1 MTRVNMRCVTNTT
14 NVSRM
19 MFYVLASLV
28 WTQGTLFVYFK
39 SVMRRLP
46 LFGSISDDIII
57 PFIIVLLIAI
67 SIPYMLK
74 KLRIT
79 DVGLYVGILL
89 IYCFSYLLN
98 TDNADFLSENAGLI
112 LLNTVPVY
120 FIGSSIQEEKMIDLF
135 YKLSLCSIVCMFIY
149 NNVIG
154 LLEQNEYMS
163 EAYRLLPHICL
174 VIYYAIK
181 KPRVLNIALSL
192 IGLIML
198 ISYGNRG
205 TVLLVVLFIVACLFF
220 FRTYKHKGIIRFI
233 LITTIAL
240 LVVFSDHILLW
251 LVEIVGNMGM
261 STRAIDLFLEGEFF
275 LSESR
280 NNLKDIMWVGIMEKP
295 IFGYGIAGDRC
306 LVPLYAHDIVYE
318 MWASFGLLFGTIFIV
333 GIVVLICRAI
343 KRTNSE
349 KSKVFIWLLVC
360 CSFIKLFISSTYL
373 NEPLFFLMLGMC
385 LSVIRQNAYNR
396 GDQKE

>member
-1 MTRVNMRCVTNTT
+1 MTRVNMRGVINTT
-14 NVSRM
+14 DVSRM

-163 EAYRLLPHICL
+163 EAYKLLPHICL
-174 VIYYAIK
+174 VIYYTIK
-181 KPRVLNIALSL
+181 KPRALNIALLL
-192 IGLIML
+192 IGLITL

-205 TVLLVVLFIVACLFF
+205 TVLLVTLFIVACSFF
-220 FRTYKHKGIIRFI
+220 FRTYKHKGIIRFL
-233 LITTIAL
+233 LIITMAL
-240 LVVFSDHILLW
+240 LVVYSNQILLW
-251 LVEIVGNMGM
+251 LAKIVGNMGM
-261 STRAIDLFLEGEFF
+261 STRAIDLLLEGEFF

-295 IFGYGIAGDRC
+295 IFGYGIGGDRC
-306 LVPLYAHDIVYE
+306 LIPLYAHDIVYE
-318 MWASFGLLFGTIFIV
+318 MWASFGLLFGTIFII

-343 KRTNSE
+343 KKSNSE

-360 CSFIKLFISSTYL
+360 CAFIKLFISSTYL

-385 LSVIRQNAYNR
+385 LSVIRQNTYNK
-396 GDQKE
+396 GEQKE

>member
-1 MTRVNMRCVTNTT
+1 MTRVNIRCVTNTT

-19 MFYVLASLV
+19 MFYVFASLV

-174 VIYYAIK
+174 VIYYAIN

-205 TVLLVVLFIVACLFF
+205 TVLLVALFIVACLFF
-220 FRTYKHKGIIRFI
+220 FRTYKHKGIIRFL
-233 LITTIAL
+233 LITPMAL
-240 LVVFSDHILLW
+240 LVAFSDHILLW

-280 NNLKDIMWVGIMEKP
+280 NNLKDIMWIGIMEKP

-306 LVPLYAHDIVYE
+306 LVPLYAHDILYE
-318 MWASFGLLFGTIFIV
+318 MWASFGLLFGTIIII
-333 GIVVLICRAI
+333 GIVVLIYRAI

-396 GDQKE
+396 GEQKE

>member
-1 MTRVNMRCVTNTT
+1 MTRVNMRGVINTT
-14 NVSRM
+14 DVSRM

-46 LFGSISDDIII
+46 LFGSISDNIII
-57 PFIIVLLIAI
+57 PVITVLLVVM
-67 SIPYMLK
+67 SIPYMLR

-89 IYCFSYLLN
+89 IYCFSYLIN
-98 TDNADFLSENAGLI
+98 TENADFLSENAGLI
-112 LLNTVPVY
+112 LLHTVTVY
-120 FIGSSIQEEKMIDLF
+120 FIGVSIQEEKMIDLF
-135 YKLSLCSIVCMFIY
+135 YKLSLCSIVCILIY

-163 EAYRLLPHICL
+163 EAYKLLPHICL
-174 VIYYAIK
+174 VIYYTIK
-181 KPRVLNIALSL
+181 KPRALNIALLL
-192 IGLIML
+192 IGLITL

-205 TVLLVVLFIVACLFF
+205 TVLLVTLFIVACSFF
-220 FRTYKHKGIIRFI
+220 FRTYKHKGIIRFL
-233 LITTIAL
+233 LIITMAL
-240 LVVFSDHILLW
+240 LVVYSNQILLW
-251 LVEIVGNMGM
+251 LAKIVGNMGM
-261 STRAIDLFLEGEFF
+261 STRAIDLLLEGEFF

-280 NNLKDIMWVGIMEKP
+280 NNLKDIMWVGILEKP
-295 IFGYGIAGDRC
+295 IFGYGIGGDRC
-306 LVPLYAHDIVYE
+306 LIPLYAHDIVYE

>member
-1 MTRVNMRCVTNTT
+1 MARVNMRCVANITD
-14 NVSRM
+14 VSRI

-46 LFGSISDDIII
+46 LVGSISDDIII
-57 PFIIVLLIAI
+57 PFTTVLLVVI

-74 KLRIT
+74 KLRLT
-79 DVGLYVGILL
+79 DVGLYVGILF
-89 IYCFSYLLN
+89 IYCLSYLIN
-98 TDNADFLSENAGLI
+98 TDNADFLSENAGRI

-163 EAYRLLPHICL
+163 EAYRLLPHISL
-174 VIYYAIK
+174 VVYYMIK

-192 IGLIML
+192 IGLLIL
-198 ISYGNRG
+198 ISCGNRG
-205 TVLLVVLFIVACLFF
+205 TVLLIALFIVACLFF
-220 FRTYKHKGIIRFI
+220 FRTYKHKGVIRF
-233 LITTIAL
+233 LWITAMAL
-240 LVVFSDHILLW
+240 LVVFSDNILLW
-251 LVEIVGNMGM
+251 LEKMVSNIGM
-261 STRAIDLFLEGEFF
+261 STRAIDLFLKGEFF

-280 NNLKDIMWVGIMEKP
+280 NNLKDIMWTGILEKP

-318 MWASFGLLFGTIFIV
+318 MWASFGLLFGTFFII

-343 KRTNSE
+343 KKSNSE

-360 CSFIKLFISSTYL
+360 CAFIKLFISSTYL

-385 LSVIRQNAYNR
+385 LSVIRQNAYNK
-396 GDQKE
+396 GEQKE